1 MLTKNEGQGKSMT
14 PVIPNKVDK
23 AKVHRVKATTDVDWE
38 DDVVPPSTP
47 CLMKEI
53 QQMMD
58 QDVARSLTNKPRTEF
73 GLVDL
78 KSRPQ
83 SLKPKSKNMTPTSRE
98 ACIMP
103 MKSIPRMM
111 ILHLSANQ

>member
-1 MLTKNEGQGKSMT
+1 MLIENEGQGKSMT
-14 PVIPNKVDK
+14 PVIPNKAEK
-23 AKVHRVKATTDVDWE
+23 AKVHRVKATTEVDWE

-73 GLVDL
+73 GLFDL
-78 KSRPQ
+78 EVEATESEAEEQ
-83 SLKPKSKNMTPTSRE
+83 EHDSNIEGGVYNADEINTEDDEATSE
-98 ACIMP
+98 CE
-103 MKSIPRMM
+103 
-111 ILHLSANQ
+111 